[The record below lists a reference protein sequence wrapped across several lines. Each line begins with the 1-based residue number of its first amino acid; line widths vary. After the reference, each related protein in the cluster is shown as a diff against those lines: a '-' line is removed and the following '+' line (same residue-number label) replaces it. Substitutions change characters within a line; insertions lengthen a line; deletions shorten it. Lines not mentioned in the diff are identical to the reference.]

1 MRKLLYSALTIALG
15 LVPGLAQDQRGPV
28 AGHYVLS
35 LDGTMV
41 GLLRSMEGGTIKAE
55 VVTEPAAANQ
65 FAKKHIGQP
74 KYGEFAVQLGFDL
87 LPPVYDWIS
96 NTWSKTQPLKNGAVV
111 LTDYQFQTVRTHEFT
126 HALITETTIPACDGS
141 SKEPGY
147 LTIKF
152 APEITRVKKGDGDQ
166 IQNPVSKKQK
176 IFIPSNF
183 RLSIQGLEDACNKV
197 SKVDAFTIKQTPA
210 PDAPGNDRE
219 KEPGKLEFPNLKIT
233 LPEADSGPFADWFN
247 SFVLLG
253 NATDDQER
261 NGTLELLAPNLKDV
275 LATIKFTHLGIFALN
290 PTAPLPDPCDC
301 DCCRTAAVKKAPDK
315 IRTVTVELYC
325 EQMEF
330 KLGPQ
335 AGE

>member
-1 MRKLLYSALTIALG
+1 MRKLLYSALAIALG

-28 AGHYVLS
+28 AGRFALS

-41 GLLRSMEGGTIKAE
+41 GVLRSMEGGTIKAE
-55 VVTEPAAANQ
+55 VVTEPAAANE

-74 KYGEFAVQLGFDL
+74 KYGEFTVQLGFDL
-87 LPPVYDWIS
+87 LPPVYDWIG
-96 NTWSKTQPLKNGAVV
+96 NTWNKTQPLRNGAVV
-111 LTDYQFQTVRTHEFT
+111 LTDYQFHTVRTHEFT
-126 HALITETTIPACDGS
+126 NALITETTIPTCDGS

-152 APEITRVKKGDGDQ
+152 APEITRVKKGDGAQ
-166 IQNPVSKKQK
+166 VQVPVPKKQK
-176 IFIPSNF
+176 TFIPSNF
-183 RLSIQGLEDACNKV
+183 RLSIQGLEDACSKV
-197 SKVDAFTIKQTPA
+197 SKVDAFTFKQSVA
-210 PDAPGNDRE
+210 PDDIGHPR
-219 KEPGKLEFPNLKIT
+219 EPGKLEFPNLKIT
-233 LPEADSGPFADWFN
+233 LAEVDSGPFTDWFN

-253 NATDDQER
+253 NATDDQEKT
-261 NGTLELLAPNLKDV
+261 GSLELLAPNLKDV
-275 LATIKFTHLGIFALN
+275 LATIKFIHLGIFAVN

-301 DCCRTAAVKKAPDK
+301 DCCKTAKKAPDK